1 MSLYKHSFGAKN
13 NEDKDE
19 EEIRRK
25 VFQQKAMSMD
35 FDEVNNKEIFIR
47 EIAICNYIIF
57 KYYIHVKNFVKL
69 FLVIVICF
77 CLQDDLDDHAMGAKV
92 TDMSFR
98 SDKFLRVTTE
108 TASRNPD
115 QTMQEVTSVKCP
127 KAQKEYFT
135 VIKNVK
141 QVGKI
146 GRPISNFS
154 FVLF

>member
-1 MSLYKHSFGAKN
+1 MKLQFAIN
-13 NEDKDE
+13 
-19 EEIRRK
+19 
-25 VFQQKAMSMD
+25 FQILNTCEK
-35 FDEVNNKEIFIR
+35 FR
-47 EIAICNYIIF
+47 EF
-57 KYYIHVKNFVKL
+57 EL
-69 FLVIVICF
+69 IVICF

-141 QVGKI
+141 QVHSEKYINHHNNNQLFVFTYFVYTFCLHRLIKFKI
-146 GRPISNFS
+146 LESSKNLMTMLSTSWKDYKRK
-154 FVLF
+154 

>member
-1 MSLYKHSFGAKN
+1 
-13 NEDKDE
+13 
-19 EEIRRK
+19 
-25 VFQQKAMSMD
+25 
-35 FDEVNNKEIFIR
+35 
-47 EIAICNYIIF
+47 
-57 KYYIHVKNFVKL
+57 
-69 FLVIVICF
+69 
-77 CLQDDLDDHAMGAKV
+77 MGAKV

-141 QVGKI
+141 QVYTEKYK
-146 GRPISNFS
+146 SS
-154 FVLF
+154 